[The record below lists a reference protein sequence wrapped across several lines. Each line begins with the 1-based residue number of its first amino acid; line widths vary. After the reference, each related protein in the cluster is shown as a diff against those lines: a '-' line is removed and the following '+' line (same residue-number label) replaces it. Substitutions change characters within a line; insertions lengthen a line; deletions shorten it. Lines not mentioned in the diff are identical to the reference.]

1 MNLILLTTLLF
12 YQSKQ
17 VYVILGGSSAANY
30 NNFNYTGTNKDVL
43 SYDNGN
49 WKIASNP
56 MPGGDGKLGSP
67 WPEVGNKLNTN
78 LNEPI
83 YFVDCARINASLID
97 WKENSSYFNLAQ
109 KCFDI
114 AKNISINYNV
124 IWQEGGKDNVYSI
137 NSNYFI
143 NTILGMRKPK
153 SNWFISIDTYTYN
166 SANYKYTNDKY
177 RINKLEDIY
186 YLTNNYP
193 DIYLGANLDSL
204 CIKKNKNITN
214 INNKLV
220 DLWTKSLINKRN
232 ALSIDD
238 IYSECLNI
246 KYFDYFI
253 FLVIIS
259 LFMFSGCIYAFYYY
273 KRRKEYRRLNN
284 VPHI

>member
-30 NNFNYTGTNKDVL
+30 TGTNKDVL

-49 WKIASNP
+49 WEIASNP
-56 MPGGDGKLGSP
+56 IHSKLGSP

-78 LNEPI
+78 LNETI

-114 AKNISINYNV
+114 AGNISINYNV
-124 IWQEGGKDNVYSI
+124 IWQDNLYSA

-143 NTILGMRKPK
+143 NSILGMRKPK
-153 SNWFISIDTYTYN
+153 SNWFIAIDTFTY
-166 SANYKYTNDKY
+166 SNDY

-204 CIKKNKNITN
+204 CIQNITN
-214 INNKLV
+214 ININKLV

-253 FLVIIS
+253 FTMIIS
-259 LFMFSGCIYAFYYY
+259 FFMLFGCLYAFYYY

-284 VPHI
+284 VPNI